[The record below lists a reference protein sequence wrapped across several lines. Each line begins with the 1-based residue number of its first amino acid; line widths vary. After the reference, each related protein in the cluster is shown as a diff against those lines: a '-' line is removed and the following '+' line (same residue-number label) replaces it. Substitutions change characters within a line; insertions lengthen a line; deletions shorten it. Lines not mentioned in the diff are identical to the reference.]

1 MTAKPVDLRARL
13 ADWRA
18 RQLDRYDPVAFAVME
33 ALQARATQHHGAAR
47 ARLEQRLDE
56 RMQAYAARL
65 PRGRARTAPSEPV
78 RATPLTALVADLAQ
92 RPPAA
97 CAPLHA
103 IGPSQVPAAYPAL
116 PAIDEFRALWATVRS
131 RSQVRRSL
139 DAAPTDGGPLNSAV
153 LVHRAMALMGELSP
167 GYLSHFLAYM
177 DNLSWLDQLQ
187 PRAAAPTRDVGRIA
201 KPRRARTAK
210 P

>member
-1 MTAKPVDLRARL
+1 MATKPVDLRARL
-13 ADWRA
+13 ADWRT
-18 RQLDRYDPVAFAVME
+18 RQLDRHDPVAFAVME
-33 ALQARATQHHGAAR
+33 ALQARATQHHGATR
-47 ARLEQRLDE
+47 ERLEQRLDE

-65 PRGRARTAPSEPV
+65 PRGRARVAAPVPP
-78 RATPLTALVADLAQ
+78 RATPLTALMADLAQ

-97 CAPLHA
+97 
-103 IGPSQVPAAYPAL
+103 YPAL
-116 PAIDEFRALWATVRS
+116 PAVDEFRALWATVRS

-139 DAAPTDGGPLNSAV
+139 DAAPSDGGPLNSAV
-153 LVHRAMALMGELSP
+153 LVHRALALMGEVSP

-201 KPRRARTAK
+201 KPRRARTPK